1 MTVRINEIYDERYGE
16 HGRYFKLSRN
26 PEIYVNSDFI
36 TTAGVEEACDMN
48 GDKFYLTHVT
58 ICATGTVFNVYTAMT
73 PEEIFKQIGEGK

>member
-1 MTVRINEIYDERYGE
+1 MTVRINEIYGE

-48 GDKFYLTHVT
+48 GDSLISQYVLL
-58 ICATGTVFNVYTAMT
+58 A
-73 PEEIFKQIGEGK
+73 